1 MPKTSRFAGYFDV
14 DDWPLAFLQ
23 ADYPYLSVERVT
35 CSDGLSGVAYRQHRT
50 SAAALAQANRNPD
63 TVLAVRFSM
72 GRWEEL

>member
-1 MPKTSRFAGYFDV
+1 MSRSPRFAGHFDV

-23 ADYPYLSVERVT
+23 ADYPYLSVERIT
-35 CSDGLSGVAYRQHRT
+35 CSDGLAGVAYRQHH
-50 SAAALAQANRNPD
+50 SAAKALEQANRNPE

>member
-1 MPKTSRFAGYFDV
+1 MSRSPRFAGHFDV

-35 CSDGLSGVAYRQHRT
+35 CSDGLQGVAYRQHRT
-50 SAAALAQANRNPD
+50 SAAALAQANRNPE